1 MEAEAAVASEG
12 SGGAGRAV
20 DESKR
25 RQAAASRRRTPGTQ
39 WHSPEWNVVP
49 GPTRRT
55 TPTRPQRPTG
65 AAPPHPAAACR
76 HRAARRLRMRS
87 LRGGAPGWRGKC
99 RHPQEGSLAVPPA
112 RALRVPHP
120 RRLRYAAGRSGH
132 CGPCRLERRDNARA
146 NDVRTSGIGT
156 VIQVGVAGDRAAA
169 GWRAY
174 CRASNSWSASMI
186 EETEGRSLEG
196 QQRWR
201 DSGAGAGSLG
211 GAAFLASRP
220 REAFF
225 KAEHKHAAAA
235 AERPARVCSRHCG
248 GFAAFEKC
256 QAQEHSGRGSSNKNS
271 DSKEAA

>member
-1 MEAEAAVASEG
+1 
-12 SGGAGRAV
+12 
-20 DESKR
+20 
-25 RQAAASRRRTPGTQ
+25 
-39 WHSPEWNVVP
+39 
-49 GPTRRT
+49 
-55 TPTRPQRPTG
+55 
-65 AAPPHPAAACR
+65 
-76 HRAARRLRMRS
+76 MRS

-186 EETEGRSLEG
+186 EETGGPIVGRAAALARAVAPGAGGFGGRSIHSVSPTRGVL
-196 QQRWR
+196 Q
-201 DSGAGAGSLG
+201 
-211 GAAFLASRP
+211 SR
-220 REAFF
+220 A
-225 KAEHKHAAAA
+225 
-235 AERPARVCSRHCG
+235 
-248 GFAAFEKC
+248 
-256 QAQEHSGRGSSNKNS
+256 
-271 DSKEAA
+271 